1 MYFIGVD
8 HHKQVSV
15 MTVLDEDGRELK
27 NGRVFNLREK
37 VERFL
42 EGYRP
47 FTAVIEAG
55 RSSYV
60 MADLLRELGG
70 EVKMAN
76 ALQVK
81 AIAHARIKT
90 DKRDSRTLAQ
100 LLRADLIPEIYQRGD
115 KNRRA
120 QRVMRAR
127 AYWVR
132 IQTEIK
138 NKIRALLA
146 QQKEE
151 IRIEVD
157 KRKDGLFSAKGVEFL
172 SHLPLQGQDKNVLDD
187 LIRGYQEI
195 QTHIRESDGLVR
207 DLYGEIEEASRIDT
221 IPGFATTL
229 AVLVA
234 VEIADVQRF
243 SSITDPL
250 PILWTAVPVQDR
262 HEINESL
269 GETNVGDVGRPGL
282 IRPVDCNSFQ
292 KIGIHLVV
300 GPIDRHSRFRIDRFK
315 PHHPPHPLGVNSI
328 AHHPQAGRHPRHP
341 VERALRELLV
351 DQPHHLQVVGVLPRG
366 LVVERRAP

>member
-100 LLRADLIPEIYQRGD
+100 LLRADLIPEVYQRGTR
-115 KNRRA
+115 NRRA
-120 QRVMRAR
+120 QRVVRMR
-127 AYWVR
+127 AYWVVK
-132 IQTEIK
+132 QTEVK
-138 NKIRALLA
+138 NKIHALLA

-151 IRIEVD
+151 IRLEVE
-157 KRKDGLFSAKGVEFL
+157 KRKDGLFSLRGIEFL
-172 SHLPLQGQDKNVLDD
+172 KNLPLEDPEKMVMDD
-187 LIRGYQEI
+187 LIQGYLEVQA
-195 QTHIRESDGLVR
+195 HLKRSNGLAR
-207 DLYGEIEEASRIDT
+207 MLYGEIEEAARIDT
-221 IPGFATTL
+221 VPGFGMTL
-229 AVLVA
+229 SVLVA
-234 VEIADVQRF
+234 VEIADVNRF
-243 SSITDPL
+243 STVADLHSYAGVIPSTYASGERTYHGRITKQGSAWL
-250 PILWTAVPVQDR
+250 RWAAVEAVYPAIKKD
-262 HEINESL
+262 L
-269 GETNVGDVGRPGL
+269 GLRVLSSRLAKRKGANVA
-282 IRPVDCNSFQ
+282 
-292 KIGIHLVV
+292 KIAVARRLLTIIYRLLTE
-300 GPIDRHSRFRIDRFK
+300 K
-315 PHHPPHPLGVNSI
+315 
-328 AHHPQAGRHPRHP
+328 
-341 VERALRELLV
+341 REYIS
-351 DQPHHLQVVGVLPRG
+351 DMMTSS
-366 LVVERRAP
+366 AA